1 VPQHP
6 NQASRPQS
14 NYHPPH
20 QQSHSIPQPPRNS
33 SFEDKV
39 LAALSKLESQTQLLN
54 SHSQSISKLETQ
66 VGQLANALNK
76 RMEGTLPSQPVV
88 NPKGHCMI
96 DENTA
101 SSSKHDQVQAVT
113 VLRSGKIVDNK
124 VEEKKDEESDPSK
137 KSNQAKDKGVVQD
150 DIPISAVPYAPKAPF
165 PERLRESTQFGKQG
179 EKIQDMLEIFKQVKI
194 NIPLLDAIKQIPSYS
209 KFLKD
214 LCTQKR
220 KTKSHTPKKV
230 VLTEQ
235 VSSLLQHSIP
245 LKYKDPGTNW
255 RPQDRKSP
263 P

>member
-1 VPQHP
+1 
-6 NQASRPQS
+6 
-14 NYHPPH
+14 
-20 QQSHSIPQPPRNS
+20 
-33 SFEDKV
+33 V

-66 VGQLANALNK
+66 VGRLANALNK

-101 SSSKHDQVQAVT
+101 SSSKHNQVQAVT

-124 VEEKKDEESDPSK
+124 VEQKKDEESEPSK

-165 PERLRESTQFGKQG
+165 PERLKESTQFGKQG

-194 NIPLLDAIKQIPSYS
+194 NIPLLDAIKQIPS
-209 KFLKD
+209 
-214 LCTQKR
+214 
-220 KTKSHTPKKV
+220 
-230 VLTEQ
+230 
-235 VSSLLQHSIP
+235 
-245 LKYKDPGTNW
+245 
-255 RPQDRKSP
+255 
-263 P
+263 